1 MLTVKIDQSEGI
13 SGADIPEQAV
23 KKMRTGSVALS
34 LPSPRAIFAFL
45 ITERLSVAL
54 QLCPPLQFGPLT
66 YQPIEWGFIS
76 SNQSA
81 L

>member
-1 MLTVKIDQSEGI
+1 MFHKLYARRKTFYFVFMTSVFLSFHVQ
-13 SGADIPEQAV
+13 PPPQALRFSHG
-23 KKMRTGSVALS
+23 KGERALH
-34 LPSPRAIFAFL
+34 
-45 ITERLSVAL
+45 
-54 QLCPPLQFGPLT
+54 LCPPLQFGPLT

>member
-1 MLTVKIDQSEGI
+1 MLGPIGI
-13 SGADIPEQAV
+13 VSG
-23 KKMRTGSVALS
+23 L
-34 LPSPRAIFAFL
+34 FAA
-45 ITERLSVAL
+45 VAL

>member
-1 MLTVKIDQSEGI
+1 M
-13 SGADIPEQAV
+13 
-23 KKMRTGSVALS
+23 GSLWYK
-34 LPSPRAIFAFL
+34 PRRNPRPRVYWCPGQYGGVGLLVF
-45 ITERLSVAL
+45 VAL